1 LGRGI
6 TVAVSVRVGVGIA
19 IKVAVRVALAKG
31 VGETIGAAAWQL
43 LNKEIRS
50 KLGRNIMPK
59 KRFGN

>member
-1 LGRGI
+1 
-6 TVAVSVRVGVGIA
+6 VGIA